1 MNCYYHPEK
10 SAIALCK
17 YCQRGLC
24 SECAAHAGD
33 SLACKG
39 LHEEQVRAME
49 ALMQKNI
56 LQSKRVGSDYL
67 RNTIFYGVVG
77 ILFTAF
83 GISQLKWMGLQAIV
97 YLAIGLALLWAAAAN
112 YLESRKYK

>member
-1 MNCYYHPEK
+1 
-10 SAIALCK
+10 
-17 YCQRGLC
+17 
-24 SECAAHAGD
+24 
-33 SLACKG
+33 
-39 LHEEQVRAME
+39 ME
-49 ALMQKNI
+49 AMMQKNI

-83 GISQLKWMGLQAIV
+83 GVSQLKWLGVQALV
-97 YLAIGLALLWAAAAN
+97 YSAIGLALLWAAVAN

>member
-1 MNCYYHPEK
+1 
-10 SAIALCK
+10 
-17 YCQRGLC
+17 
-24 SECAAHAGD
+24 
-33 SLACKG
+33 
-39 LHEEQVRAME
+39 ME
-49 ALMQKNI
+49 NLMQKSI

-83 GISQLKWMGLQAIV
+83 GVSQFNWLGLQAIV
-97 YLAIGLALLWAAAAN
+97 YAMIGLALLWAALAN

>member
-1 MNCYYHPEK
+1 MNCYYHPDK

-24 SECAAHAGD
+24 PDCAAHAGD
-33 SLACKG
+33 SLACKN
-39 LHEEQVRAME
+39 LHEEQVRSME
-49 ALMQKNI
+49 ALMQRNI

-83 GISQLKWMGLQAIV
+83 GVSQLNWLGLQALV
-97 YLAIGLALLWAAAAN
+97 YVMIGLALLWAAVAN

>member
-1 MNCYYHPEK
+1 MD
-10 SAIALCK
+10 
-17 YCQRGLC
+17 
-24 SECAAHAGD
+24 CAAHAGD
-33 SLACKG
+33 SLACTG

-49 ALMQKNI
+49 TMMQKNI

-77 ILFTAF
+77 FLFSVF
-83 GISQLKWMGLQAIV
+83 GISQLQWLGLQAVV
-97 YLAIGLALLWAAAAN
+97 YLMIGLALLWASLAN